1 MAHLTLFGLDE
12 SHCRTRRQGR
22 RKNKKKGW
30 RYGGVGQAVKS
41 IDGLYQQD
49 PPSAGQAAMY
59 VLCTPYEAANGL
71 GDGPWWVAC
80 SKPRVHDGNCNRR
93 LAENV

>member
-1 MAHLTLFGLDE
+1 MAHLALFGLDE

-22 RKNKKKGW
+22 RKNKK
-30 RYGGVGQAVKS
+30 RGGDAVEWAKLSNQSTACTNRTLPRRVKS
-41 IDGLYQQD
+41 C
-49 PPSAGQAAMY
+49 Y

-93 LAENV
+93 LAEKV